1 MNADDGELRDAVGI
15 DGPAGSGKSS
25 VARRI
30 AQAKGFLY
38 VDTGAMYRAVA
49 LKAMRSGV
57 NLEDPEAMMRVADGA
72 DIAFDATGTRVLLDG
87 ADVSR
92 EIRTPEIAQNV
103 KFAARVPA
111 IRERMV
117 KLQQA
122 MCEAR
127 PVVMEGRDI
136 TTVVL
141 PRARW
146 KFFLTASPEA
156 RAARRHAEM
165 LAAGRDVRLE
175 DILADINMRD
185 ASDYQVG
192 PMKEARDR
200 ALAGEGIHYLDT
212 SDMTPDEVVEEI
224 LQLIINN

>member
-1 MNADDGELRDAVGI
+1 MNTESELRDAVAI

-25 VARRI
+25 VAKRI
-30 AQAKGFLY
+30 AAERGFLY

-49 LKAMRSGV
+49 LKAMRGGV
-57 NLEDPEAMMRVADGA
+57 DLEDPEAMAAAAASA
-72 DIAFDATGTRVLLDG
+72 DIRFDATGGRVLLDG
-87 ADVSR
+87 EDVSLA
-92 EIRTPEIAQNV
+92 IRSPEVSRSV

-111 IRERMV
+111 IRERLV
-117 KLQQA
+117 A
-122 MCEAR
+122 MQRAICEER

-165 LAAGRDVRLE
+165 RAAGRDVSLSG
-175 DILADINMRD
+175 ILADITARD

-192 PMKEARDR
+192 PMREARDR
-200 ALAGEGIHYLDT
+200 ALAGDGITYLDT
-212 SDMTPDEVVEEI
+212 SDLSPDGVVAAI
-224 LQLIINN
+224 LGRLV

>member
-1 MNADDGELRDAVGI
+1 MDTRQDLIDAVAI

-38 VDTGAMYRAVA
+38 IDTGAMYRAVA
-49 LKAMRSGV
+49 LKAMRLGAD
-57 NLEDPEAMMRVADGA
+57 LEDPEAMTRVAQA
-72 DIAFDATGTRVLLDG
+72 SDIAFDAAGVRILLDG
-87 ADVSR
+87 EDVSAD
-92 EIRTPEIAQNV
+92 IRSPEVARNV
-103 KFAARVPA
+103 KCAARVPA

-117 KLQQA
+117 RLQQA
-122 MCEAR
+122 MCDRR

-146 KFFLTASPEA
+146 KFFLTASPEV
-156 RAARRHAEM
+156 RAKRRHDEM
-165 LAAGRDVRLE
+165 LAAGRDVDLAE
-175 DILADINMRD
+175 ILSDINMRD

-192 PMKEARDR
+192 PMKDARDR
-200 ALAGEGIHYLDT
+200 ALAGDGIVYLDT
-212 SDMTPDEVVEEI
+212 SAMNPEQVVEAI
-224 LQLIINN
+224 LAAMR

>member
-1 MNADDGELRDAVGI
+1 MADDAGLLDAVGI

-25 VARRI
+25 VAKRI
-30 AQAKGFLY
+30 AEARGFLY

-49 LKAMRSGV
+49 LKAMRLGV
-57 NLEDPEAMMRVADGA
+57 DMEDPAAMAAVAGGA
-72 DIAFDATGTRVLLDG
+72 DIRFDASGTRILLDG
-87 ADVSR
+87 EDVSR
-92 EIRTPEIAQNV
+92 EIRSPEVAQTV

-117 KLQQA
+117 RLQQA

-156 RAARRHAEM
+156 RAGRRHAEM
-165 LAAGRDVRLE
+165 LAAGRDVELA

-192 PMKEARDR
+192 PMKDARDR
-200 ALAGEGIHYLDT
+200 ALAGQGIYYLDT
-212 SDMTPDEVVEEI
+212 SAMAPDEVVSAI
-224 LQLIINN
+224 LDRMK

>member
-1 MNADDGELRDAVGI
+1 MKSNMSAHTNGNPRQEQDPGELRDAVAI

-30 AQAKGFLY
+30 AEERGFLY

-49 LKAMRSGV
+49 LKAMR
-57 NLEDPEAMMRVADGA
+57 RGA
-72 DIAFDATGTRVLLDG
+72 DLENPDAMAAVAESADIRFDATGARVLLDG
-87 ADVSR
+87 EDVSR
-92 EIRTPEIAQNV
+92 AIRSPEVSRNV

-111 IRERMV
+111 IRERLVAM
-117 KLQQA
+117 QQA
-122 MCEAR
+122 LCEER

-156 RAARRHAEM
+156 RAERRHAEM
-165 LAAGRDVRLE
+165 RAAGREVDLG
-175 DILADINMRD
+175 DILADINARD
-185 ASDYQVG
+185 AGD
-192 PMKEARDR
+192 
-200 ALAGEGIHYLDT
+200 GIRYLDT
-212 SDMTPDEVVEEI
+212 SAMSPDEVVAAI
-224 LQLIINN
+224 LGSIAQ